1 MDLSAS
7 RVTDIKFTRGFI
19 FSGCFLFLVHS
30 FFPQSKR
37 LQLELEVQQM
47 SDGVCLLERDCTGSE
62 DLLRKE
68 ETAFARIK
76 RADWV
81 LQLLSCLGCLF
92 IPFPALSGL

>member
-1 MDLSAS
+1 M
-7 RVTDIKFTRGFI
+7 
-19 FSGCFLFLVHS
+19 
-30 FFPQSKR
+30 
-37 LQLELEVQQM
+37 QQM

-81 LQLLSCLGCLF
+81 LQLLSSLGCLF
-92 IPFPALSGL
+92 FPFPALSGL